1 MRLIFPARSLTV
13 HEFNQTLR
21 LHYLISFLLPIYQVI
36 LMSTGTISIL
46 FPLYTLS
53 QHALAHS
60 EKFKTNEEV
69 DSLLSEKISNLLL
82 T

>member
-1 MRLIFPARSLTV
+1 
-13 HEFNQTLR
+13 
-21 LHYLISFLLPIYQVI
+21 
-36 LMSTGTISIL
+36 MSTGTISIL

-69 DSLLSEKISNLLL
+69 DSLLSEKMSNLPLTCKVNSITVGNNNDNKSGDLL
-82 T
+82 HSPNNISKEL